1 MGLFDGGFDMD
12 ALAQMLN
19 PISGAQAAPMQPD
32 FADRFGAAFPN
43 AAAPDLANPNPVQPG
58 TIPMPRPN
66 PLQPTPEQLAGATR
80 LGLPGPRDADVGAAL
95 TQPAIGPTSVG
106 GAPLGPPPTPPEGGG
121 SSTDVS
127 ARARNPA
134 EARPS
139 LAQALKGVQAPAA
152 PVLQKISSPNAP
164 RPTGTIKGG
173 DLQALLL
180 ALNAG
185 VPALT
190 GRQLP
195 VTLGRG

>member
-19 PISGAQAAPMQPD
+19 PVSSAQAAPMQPD

-58 TIPMPRPN
+58 TVPMPRPN
-66 PLQPTPEQLAGATR
+66 PLQPPPQEVANAVRT
-80 LGLPGPRDADVGAAL
+80 GLPGPRDTQPADVGAAL

-106 GAPLGPPPTPPEGGG
+106 GAPLGPPPTPGPMDANAQAKPGE
-121 SSTDVS
+121 T
-127 ARARNPA
+127 
-134 EARPS
+134 RPS
-139 LAQALKGVQAPAA
+139 LAQALKGVSAPPA

-173 DLQALLL
+173 DLQALLM

-185 VPALT
+185 VPALA

>member
-12 ALAQMLN
+12 ALANMLN
-19 PISGAQAAPMQPD
+19 PVSSAQAAPMQPD

-58 TIPMPRPN
+58 TVPMPRPN

-95 TQPAIGPTSVG
+95 TQPAIGPTSTG
-106 GAPLGPPPTPPEGGG
+106 GAPLGPPPTPQAGP
-121 SSTDVS
+121 TDVS
-127 ARARNPA
+127 AQSKTA

-173 DLQALLL
+173 DLQALLM